1 MQSSEF
7 FRTLS
12 IFRSLWGI
20 RMKITLNLLL
30 SLLFYYLRL
39 SQSRSVNAS
48 KGVFV
53 GQVYVL
59 TGTIRE
65 FVTFCELNFFAC
77 HVLKKFTLNLGPGE
91 KF

>member
-1 MQSSEF
+1 MGYKDENNF
-7 FRTLS
+7 KFIVATV
-12 IFRSLWGI
+12 I
-20 RMKITLNLLL
+20 
-30 SLLFYYLRL
+30 LLFE
-39 SQSRSVNAS
+39 SFTVTIS
-48 KGVFV
+48 KCQQGGFI

-77 HVLKKFTLNLGPGE
+77 HVLKRFTLNLGPGE